1 MAKTLIQ
8 YILLYI
14 VLVLLQALVFN
25 RICIFNVAVPYI
37 FILFIIRLPVS
48 LSINALL
55 SVSFAIGLT
64 VDIFSDTLGMNALS
78 CTLLGLLRKPILSL
92 YMPREDDV
100 EGLIP
105 TMRNIGFPVFLK
117 YAFSVSLVYCIIISA
132 VQMLTFSASA
142 ILLLRMVGSTIL
154 TSLIIWGIECLI
166 NSGSAQRL

>member
-1 MAKTLIQ
+1 MAKTFIQ

-64 VDIFSDTLGMNALS
+64 VDIFSDTLGMHALS

-117 YAFSVSLVYCIIISA
+117 YSFSVSLVYCIIISA
-132 VQMLTFSASA
+132 AHILGQCNSAVAHGRKHHSNIA
-142 ILLLRMVGSTIL
+142 DNLGY
-154 TSLIIWGIECLI
+154 
-166 NSGSAQRL
+166 